1 MKTSLKHFI
10 SMIDSLRLTDRSFR
24 VEESLPTPSM
34 KSVYLQKCKTIKK
47 KKHINKMITFFVCLL
62 LFFSFSFVKFFS
74 FKMTKKK
81 KNNKNRVLPE
91 ISPIILWPQF
101 FVF

>member
-47 KKHINKMITFFVCLL
+47 KNINKMITFFVCLL

-81 KNNKNRVLPE
+81 NK
-91 ISPIILWPQF
+91 
-101 FVF
+101 